1 MLKKTTIVVKVKSQQ
16 SIFSTPEDHESEG
29 ISIDELDFSVPIF
42 IFRVTFKLDTSLE

>member
-29 ISIDELDFSVPIF
+29 ISIEELDFSVY
-42 IFRVTFKLDTSLE
+42 LSLFLG